1 MKNKAVIIII
11 LVANIIIQST
21 LISRLPVFGVW
32 GNLSIAVIVA
42 LSIGFGSYTGGYSGL
57 FIGLIEDILF
67 SPVIGTRALIYFI
80 IGFLIGN
87 TEAGINKE
95 DVRSGIIFTMAAT
108 AFYYFIHFLLMRA
121 IGEAF
126 NMGQYLMGPL
136 FIEILIN
143 LMLYII
149 CFKLFNR
156 IFDYPRFR
164 L

>member
-1 MKNKAVIIII
+1 MKNKLAIVIIL
-11 LVANIIIQST
+11 LVDIIIQST
-21 LISRLPVFGVW
+21 LLSRVSIFGVS

-57 FIGLIEDILF
+57 VIGLVEDILF
-67 SPVIGTRALIYFI
+67 SPVVGTRALIYFV

-95 DVRSGIIFTMAAT
+95 DVRSGVIFTILAT
-108 AFYYFIHFLLMRA
+108 VFYYLIHFLMMWV

-126 NMGQYLMGPL
+126 NLTQYLTKPL
-136 FIEILIN
+136 FIEIVLNLI
-143 LMLYII
+143 LYII
-149 CFKLFNR
+149 CFKLFKK